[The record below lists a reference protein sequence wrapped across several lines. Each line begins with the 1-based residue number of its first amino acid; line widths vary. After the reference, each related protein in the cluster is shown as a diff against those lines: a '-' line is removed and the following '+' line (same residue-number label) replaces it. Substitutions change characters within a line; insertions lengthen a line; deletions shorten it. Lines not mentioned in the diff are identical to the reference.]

1 MQIRIARIECEMEK
15 KISII
20 MYHYIR
26 DLRKSRYPKIK
37 GLTVSE
43 FRDQIEYFL
52 SQGQII
58 SPETLF
64 EALESGNATKLGKNN
79 FILTFDDGY
88 IDHFTNVLPVLHRKK
103 ISAFFSMPGKIIAEK
118 KLLDVNKIHFILAV
132 ANLSELKNDIFSQL
146 DFYRGKEFDFPSNQ
160 ELYEKLAIPSRLDN
174 ADTIFIKRLLQVELD
189 ERLRGMII
197 DNLFGKFISIPE
209 DVFCQEL
216 YMSLDQVKMMKR
228 MGMMFGIHGYDHTWM
243 NRMSPATLAEDVDK
257 ALDIFSGIVDNSN
270 WVCCYPYGSVSD
282 TVVEII
288 RAKNAFAGL
297 TSVVGSVDLMN
308 FDIFYLSRYDTN
320 DFPPKK

>member
-1 MQIRIARIECEMEK
+1 MDK
-15 KISII
+15 KISIV
-20 MYHYIR
+20 MYHYVR
-26 DLRKSRYPKIK
+26 DLQKSRYPKIK
-37 GLTVSE
+37 GLTDAE
-43 FRDQIEYFL
+43 FKNQIDYFL

-58 SPETLF
+58 PPETLF
-64 EALESGNATKLGKNN
+64 EALESGNTTKLGKNN

-132 ANLSELKNDIFSQL
+132 ADLNELKEDIFSQL

-160 ELYEKLAIPSRLDN
+160 ELYEKLAIPSRLDS

-189 ERLRGMII
+189 GRLRGIII
-197 DNLFGKFISIPE
+197 DNLFEKFISIPE
-209 DVFCQEL
+209 DVFCHEL
-216 YMSLDQVKMMKR
+216 YLSLDQVKMMKR

-243 NRMSPATLAEDVDK
+243 NRMSPTTLAEDVDK
-257 ALDIFSGIVDNSN
+257 ALDIFSDIVDNSK

-288 RAKNAFAGL
+288 REKKAFAGL
-297 TSVVGSVDLMN
+297 TSVVGGVDLMN
-308 FDIFYLSRYDTN
+308 FDIFHLPRFDTN
-320 DFPPKK
+320 DFPPKKCN